1 MGYGLL
7 AISGSHPGD
16 RLESSVPMNPTPE
29 ETIWKGTPSAA
40 VDFWLNLSCLLI
52 LPIPWALSRWILRRN
67 ELIEITNQRLRITRG
82 IFSKRTD
89 ELELYRVQD
98 ITFLQPF
105 VLRLFNK
112 GTLLLTTGDISSPEL
127 RLEGIPADSNL
138 RDRFRD
144 AVEAC
149 RDRKRAR
156 VTEID

>member
-1 MGYGLL
+1 MT
-7 AISGSHPGD
+7 
-16 RLESSVPMNPTPE
+16 PMPE

-52 LPIPWALSRWILRRN
+52 LPIPWALARWILRRN

-82 IFSKRTD
+82 VFSKRTD

-98 ITFLQPF
+98 IAFLQPF
-105 VLRLFNK
+105 VLRLFNQ
-112 GTLLLTTGDISSPEL
+112 GTLLLTTGDVSSPEM
-127 RLEGIPADSNL
+127 RLEGIPADPPL
-138 RDRFRD
+138 RDRFRE

>member
-1 MGYGLL
+1 M
-7 AISGSHPGD
+7 
-16 RLESSVPMNPTPE
+16 ESSVVMNPTPE

-52 LPIPWALSRWILRRN
+52 LPIPWALGRWILRRN

-105 VLRLFNK
+105 VLRLFNM
-112 GTLLLTTGDISSPEL
+112 GTLLLTTGDVSSPEL

-138 RDRFRD
+138 RDRLRD